1 MARASSS
8 VPVARIRFSDVLLE
22 LRHEVAEGDAVAIME
37 AMKMEMRVVAPKGG
51 RIRIHGEAGR
61 PVTAGEKIAVIE

>member
-1 MARASSS
+1 MTAP
-8 VPVARIRFSDVLLE
+8 VPGTLQKWLVGEGAT
-22 LRHEVAEGDAVAIME
+22 VAEGDAVAIME